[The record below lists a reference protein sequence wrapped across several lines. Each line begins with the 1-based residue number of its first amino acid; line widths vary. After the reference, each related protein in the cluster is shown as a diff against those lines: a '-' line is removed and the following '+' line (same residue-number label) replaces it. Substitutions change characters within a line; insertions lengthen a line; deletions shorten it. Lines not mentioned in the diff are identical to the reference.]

1 MGIRYRPATIGVDL
15 IKKCMETINMSY
27 EQYAAKIYAL
37 DAKIKNENDQTKRNE
52 LLNEAI
58 KVNQDYIE
66 VLRKPL
72 PWKIAL
78 CVILSV
84 FFFLGLIIFLPQ
96 IIIRNS
102 KAKIC
107 ENRIAT
113 YMAMKGE

>member
-1 MGIRYRPATIGVDL
+1 
-15 IKKCMETINMSY
+15 MSY

-37 DAKIKNENDQTKRNE
+37 DARIKNENDQTKRNE
-52 LLNEAI
+52 LLDEAI

-84 FFFLGLIIFLPQ
+84 FFLLGLMIFLPQ
-96 IIIRNS
+96 IKSKSRNGS
-102 KAKIC
+102 I
-107 ENRIAT
+107 
-113 YMAMKGE
+113 